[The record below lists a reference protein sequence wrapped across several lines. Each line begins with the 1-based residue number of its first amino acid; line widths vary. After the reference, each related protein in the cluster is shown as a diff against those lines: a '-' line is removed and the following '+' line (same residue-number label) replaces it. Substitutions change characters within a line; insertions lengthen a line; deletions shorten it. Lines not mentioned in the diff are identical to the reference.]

1 MLRKSSK
8 WELGFVHYIVKFTIS
23 RFVISRFEFTSYLIT
38 ISLSLKFYACMTNVA
53 VYLGKFFHVIS
64 SIHYWFDLTPCQ
76 LICYCCIINLGS
88 ILSITKVN
96 SFCEWLLLLNLEKK
110 ITFKISAVVECCRT
124 TTEMTMRI
132 TITATLMTIVTKMM
146 TQWQQQ

>member
-1 MLRKSSK
+1 MLSKSSK
-8 WELGFVHYIVKFTIS
+8 WELSFVHYIVKFTIS

-110 ITFKISAVVECCRT
+110 ITFKISAVECCRT